1 MHNQLTF
8 IKLQTT
14 PKMKNKKTNLEKV
27 FSLFCA
33 HKKSPLVLGRPVTLQ
48 PFVVGDKTY
57 ATDSYA
63 LVRCDN
69 SKIDF
74 KFENPHE
81 PLTSVESAV
90 PEPNMSEIINID
102 NIDWDTIIA
111 EDKKEKR
118 ISTVVLKDKT
128 FSVHLFHKLKKTKD
142 LMKCDIELCCS
153 HKKYSPAMFKVGFT
167 EILIMPLNDYYGDN
181 VVATI
186 K

>member
-1 MHNQLTF
+1 
-8 IKLQTT
+8 
-14 PKMKNKKTNLEKV
+14 MKNKKTNLEKV